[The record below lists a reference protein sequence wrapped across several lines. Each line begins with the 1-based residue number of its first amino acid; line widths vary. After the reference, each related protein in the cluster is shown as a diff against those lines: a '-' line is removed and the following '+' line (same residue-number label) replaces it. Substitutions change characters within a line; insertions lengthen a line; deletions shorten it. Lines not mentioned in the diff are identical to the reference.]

1 MAEQG
6 GIGLLFP
13 GQASQFA
20 GMGKELCDAYPVA
33 RETFAEASD
42 AAGLDL
48 AALCFRGTDEELR
61 LTENTQPCIFT
72 VSVAAWRV
80 LEREKGVAP
89 LCAAGHS
96 LGEYSA
102 LVAAGALSLPDAV
115 RILRSRGRY
124 MQEAVPVGKG
134 AMAAVMGLAAGAVE
148 AACRAAS
155 VRGVVEPANF
165 NGSDQVVISG
175 DADAV
180 AAACEAA
187 KADGAKKIVPL
198 SVSAPFHCSLM
209 RPAAE
214 RLAPE
219 LRAAARGAFRF
230 PVVANVTAEPYP
242 ADAPPADLLVRQVVS
257 PVRWEACV
265 KKMVAMGVSAFIEVG
280 PGKVLSGL
288 VRRIARDAAVASF
301 GAPGDL
307 PGLQAFPGSRF
318 FLGPLGTMKV

>member
-1 MAEQG
+1 MAAQRS
-6 GIGLLFP
+6 IGLLFP

-20 GMGKELCDAYPVA
+20 GMGKELCDAYAVA
-33 RETFAEASD
+33 RETFAEASE
-42 AAGLDL
+42 ASGIDL
-48 AALCFRGTDEELR
+48 AALCFGGTEEELR

-80 LEREKGVAP
+80 LERETGIAP

-102 LVAAGALSLPDAV
+102 LVAAGALALADAV
-115 RILRSRGRY
+115 RILRLRGRY

-134 AMAAVMGLAAGAVE
+134 AMAAVMGLSAEGVE
-148 AACRAAS
+148 AACRAGAAK
-155 VRGVVEPANF
+155 GVVEPANF
-165 NGSDQVVISG
+165 NGGNQIVISG
-175 DADAV
+175 DAAAV

-187 KADGAKKIVPL
+187 KAAGAKRAMPL

-209 RPAAE
+209 KPAAD

-230 PVVANVTAEPYP
+230 PVLANVTAAPYP
-242 ADAPPADLLVRQVVS
+242 SDAPVADLLIRQIIS
-257 PVRWEACV
+257 PVRWDACV
-265 KKMVAMGVSAFIEVG
+265 TAMTAMGASAFVEVG

-288 VRRIARDAAVASF
+288 VRRVARDAAAASF
-301 GAPGDL
+301 GAPADL
-307 PGLQAFPGSRF
+307 GAVQALPA
-318 FLGPLGTMKV
+318 

>member
-1 MAEQG
+1 MAAPS

-20 GMGKELCDAYPVA
+20 GMGKELCDAWPVA
-33 RETFAEASD
+33 RETFVEASE
-42 AAGLDL
+42 AAGIDL
-48 AALCFRGTDEELR
+48 AALCFSGSEEELR

-80 LEREKGVAP
+80 LEGETGVAP
-89 LCAAGHS
+89 VCAAGHS

-102 LVAAGALSLPDAV
+102 LVAAGALTLADAV

-134 AMAAVMGLAAGAVE
+134 AMAAVMGLSAEGVE
-148 AACRAAS
+148 AACRAAG
-155 VRGVVEPANF
+155 VKGVVEAANF
-165 NGSDQVVISG
+165 NGGDQIVISG

-187 KADGAKKIVPL
+187 KAAGAKRALPL
-198 SVSAPFHCSLM
+198 AVSAPFHCSLM
-209 RPAAE
+209 KPAAE

-230 PVVANVTAEPYP
+230 PVVANVTAEAYA
-242 ADAPPADLLVRQVVS
+242 ADAPVADLLIRQVVS

-265 KKMVAMGVSAFIEVG
+265 KAMVAMGASAFLEVG

-288 VRRIARDAAVASF
+288 VRRIAREAPSSSF
-301 GAPGDL
+301 GAPGD
-307 PGLQAFPGSRF
+307 FPGVRAL
-318 FLGPLGTMKV
+318 LG

>member
-1 MAEQG
+1 MAAQR

-20 GMGKELCDAYPVA
+20 GMGKELCDAYPAA

-48 AALCFRGTDEELR
+48 SALCFRGTDEELR

-80 LEREKGVAP
+80 LERETGIAP

-102 LVAAGALSLPDAV
+102 LVASGAMSLFDAV

-124 MQEAVPVGKG
+124 MQEAVPVGRG
-134 AMAAVMGLAAGAVE
+134 AMAAIMGLPADAVE
-148 AACRAAS
+148 AACRAGA
-155 VRGVVEPANF
+155 VKGVVAPANF
-165 NGSDQVVISG
+165 NGGDQIVVSG

-187 KADGAKKIVPL
+187 KAAGAKRAMPL
-198 SVSAPFHCSLM
+198 AVSAPFHCSLM
-209 RPAAE
+209 KPAAE

-230 PVVANVTAEPYP
+230 PVVANVTAAAYP
-242 ADAPPADLLVRQVVS
+242 ADAPAADMLIRQIVS
-257 PVRWEACV
+257 PVRWEECV
-265 KKMVAMGVSAFIEVG
+265 KAMTAMGASAFLEIG

-288 VRRIARDAAVASF
+288 VRRIVREAAAACF
-301 GAPGDL
+301 GAPADL
-307 PGLQAFPGSRF
+307 PGVRALLA
-318 FLGPLGTMKV
+318 

>member
-1 MAEQG
+1 A
-6 GIGLLFP
+6 
-13 GQASQFA
+13 
-20 GMGKELCDAYPVA
+20 VA

-48 AALCFRGTDEELR
+48 GALCFRGSEEELR

-80 LEREKGVAP
+80 LERETRVAP

-102 LVAAGALSLPDAV
+102 LVAAGALSLSDAV

-124 MQEAVPVGKG
+124 MQDAVPVGKG
-134 AMAAVMGLAAGAVE
+134 AMAAIMGLGAEEVE
-148 AACRAAS
+148 AACRAGA
-155 VRGVVEPANF
+155 VNGVVEPANF
-165 NGSDQVVISG
+165 NGGDQIVISG
-175 DADAV
+175 DAGAV

-187 KADGAKKIVPL
+187 KAAGAKRALPL

-219 LRAAARGAFRF
+219 LRAASRGHFRF

-242 ADAPPADLLVRQVVS
+242 ADAPVADLLVRQIVA
-257 PVRWEACV
+257 PVRWDACV
-265 KKMVAMGVSAFIEVG
+265 RAMTGMGAGAFIEVG

-307 PGLQAFPGSRF
+307 AGVGALLA
-318 FLGPLGTMKV
+318 

>member
-1 MAEQG
+1 MAG
-6 GIGLLFP
+6 RRGIGLLFP
-13 GQASQFA
+13 GQASQFP

-33 RETFAEASD
+33 RETFREASD

-48 AALCFRGTDEELR
+48 AALCFRGSEEELR

-80 LEREKGVAP
+80 LERETGVAP

-102 LVAAGALSLPDAV
+102 LGASGALTLSDAV

-124 MQEAVPVGKG
+124 MQDAVPVGKG
-134 AMAAVMGLAAGAVE
+134 AMAAVMGLSAEAVE
-148 AACRAAS
+148 AACRAGAAK
-155 VRGVVEPANF
+155 GVVEPANF
-165 NGSDQVVISG
+165 NGGDQIVISG

-187 KADGAKKIVPL
+187 KAAGAKRALPL
-198 SVSAPFHCSLM
+198 PVSAPFHCSLM
-209 RPAAE
+209 QPAAD

-230 PVVANVTAEPYP
+230 PVVANVSAAAYP
-242 ADAPPADLLVRQVVS
+242 TGAPVADLLVRQVVS
-257 PVRWEACV
+257 PVRWEASV
-265 KKMVAMGVSAFIEVG
+265 NAMIAMGASVFLEVG

-288 VRRIARDAAVASF
+288 VRRIGREAAVACF

-307 PGLQAFPGSRF
+307 PGIRALLA
-318 FLGPLGTMKV
+318 